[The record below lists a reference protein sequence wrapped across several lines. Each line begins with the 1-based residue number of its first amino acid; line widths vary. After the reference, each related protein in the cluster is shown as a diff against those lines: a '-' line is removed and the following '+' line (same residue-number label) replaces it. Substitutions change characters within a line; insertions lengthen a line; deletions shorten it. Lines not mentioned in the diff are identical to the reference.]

1 MSFIF
6 MSVKE
11 FSDLVTP
18 LKVMVTLFTLFTS
31 SIAPRLLQHWFLLE
45 KSYYY
50 LLLDKGRNMHSFEYV
65 SILRDIVNFLGDDLP
80 AKDSH

>member
-31 SIAPRLLQHWFLLE
+31 SIAPRFFQHWFLLE
-45 KSYYY
+45 KVIIISC
-50 LLLDKGRNMHSFEYV
+50 LIKEEICIPSSM
-65 SILRDIVNFLGDDLP
+65 LRY
-80 AKDSH
+80 